1 MNDIPVM
8 WTPDKQR
15 QQIAEMFRNKGL
27 ICRDYF
33 LNNSCPRSS
42 SCSYMH
48 IQDGETRRVPLT
60 VCHFFTQ
67 RACLRDKCSFFHGT
81 QAQLDQLRASGAKTY
96 RPQDYMAIAAPP
108 PEYLPAASSMAPQMF
123 PVPIPLPFASALI
136 NPSTGNKVP
145 TGSPILLLT
154 SGVPGM
160 PLYSPSAAIPPY
172 HYGTAHMT
180 PLPVAAR
187 TLHGA
192 PHLTLYTN
200 PLISS

>member
-8 WTPDKQR
+8 WTPDKRR

-33 LNNSCPRSS
+33 FNKSCPHSS

-48 IQDGETRRVPLT
+48 VQEGETRRVPLT
-60 VCHFFTQ
+60 VCLFYTE
-67 RACLRDKCSFFHGT
+67 RACLRDKCPFFHGT

-96 RPQDYMAIAAPP
+96 RPQDYMALAVPP
-108 PEYLPAASSMAPQMF
+108 PEYLPAASNVTPQLI
-123 PVPIPLPFASALI
+123 PIPVSLAPPLL
-136 NPSTGNKVP
+136 NPSTVNKVP
-145 TGSPILLLT
+145 TCSSILLLT
-154 SGVPGM
+154 SDAPGM
-160 PLYSPSAAIPPY
+160 RYHSPSTAAIPLYPY
-172 HYGTAHMT
+172 AAAHMT
-180 PLPVAAR
+180 PIPLAAR

-192 PHLTLYTN
+192 PHLTLYAN